1 MIDNEDTPT
10 VQRPQPKEEDN
21 AAATIQVPSI
31 APESSEQNNGT
42 TPTETTNETT
52 EQATTAAPPET
63 PEEPVPAA
71 PGETLEESAPAA
83 PSETPAEPVPA
94 TPSETPEEP
103 ALAVEQDT
111 TPAPSEQVD
120 ELPASPPSVT
130 PAPAPVAAPIA
141 QGLPYASVEDLL
153 ALHIVSDPQ
162 ISPDGSLIAFTV
174 LQSDGA
180 KNITSSA
187 IWLANSAGGKTQA
200 SRQITT
206 GEHHDTM
213 PRWSPDGHTLAFLRE
228 SSGTAQIYLL
238 PLNGGEACQLS
249 TLTCDVTEY
258 KWRSDGR
265 ALLAHSAWGPAH
277 EHSDTADEKTF
288 EVFSRLD
295 AHWDGQGYKQGQYQ
309 QLWLLPLQSP
319 ATRLTSE
326 PVDLEQSCWSPD
338 GTEIVFCANRR
349 SDPDLSASRALWI
362 LTVATGQMR
371 RLTPEEGLAQ
381 VPSWSPDGQTIA
393 YLYTGD
399 QTEAGNMS
407 PWLVQ
412 ANGSEEG
419 HPIVQEASKI
429 TCQMWIV
436 DELRNEWLSAPQ
448 WYPDSKSLL
457 VPVQERGQIHL
468 CRIDSEHNQLTRL
481 TTGNGRYLSPQL
493 SKNGQTIALVRA
505 DWFTPGDVWSM
516 DSTGKNPRKL
526 TGVNDT
532 FLRGHQW
539 IRPRRITWKSFD
551 GLEIEG
557 WLYMPPLPENTK
569 APLILAPHGG
579 PTLAWG
585 DAYVHEFQV
594 LAGRGY
600 AVLAPNPRGSAGY
613 GEEFCRKVLND
624 WGGDDFRD
632 LMAGLDFVIATE
644 AIDEKRLGIGGLS
657 YGGYMTNWSIS
668 QTTRFKA
675 AVSRN
680 GISSISHV
688 ALLSDQS
695 IWFKL
700 SMNDAEMQHKRSPL
714 TFVDQITTPLLL
726 LHSKDDLRCPFSEA
740 LQLFVALRQ
749 QKRSVEL
756 IRYPNVSH
764 LMDWPGVGA
773 PQQRV
778 DRLRRTLQWFE
789 HFLR

>member
-10 VQRPQPKEEDN
+10 TPRSQVPKEDEN
-21 AAATIQVPSI
+21 AAATIQVPPTS
-31 APESSEQNNGT
+31 PESNAQNNGT
-42 TPTETTNETT
+42 VPTEPTNEAT
-52 EQATTAAPPET
+52 EQATTATPTET
-63 PEEPVPAA
+63 TEETSP
-71 PGETLEESAPAA
+71 T
-83 PSETPAEPVPA
+83 AE
-94 TPSETPEEP
+94 
-103 ALAVEQDT
+103 QNT
-111 TPAPSEQVD
+111 TPASSEQADV
-120 ELPASPPSVT
+120 LPSPPPSV
-130 PAPAPVAAPIA
+130 ASAPVAIPVM
-141 QGLPYASVEDLL
+141 QGLPYTSVEDLL
-153 ALHIVSDPQ
+153 ALHIVNDPQ
-162 ISPDGSLIAFTV
+162 ISPDGSLIAFAV
-174 LQSDGA
+174 LQSDGT
-180 KNITSSA
+180 KNTTSSTV
-187 IWLANSAGGKTQA
+187 WLVNSGGGKTQVP
-200 SRQITT
+200 RQITS
-206 GEHHDTM
+206 GAHHDTM
-213 PRWSPDGHTLAFLRE
+213 PRWSPDGGTLAFLRD

-238 PLNGGEACQLS
+238 PMKGGEARQLS
-249 TLTCDVTEY
+249 TLAHDITEY
-258 KWRSDGR
+258 RWRSDGR
-265 ALLAHSAWGPAH
+265 ALLAHSAWGPSN
-277 EHSDTADEKTF
+277 EDSDTTGEKTV
-288 EVFSRLD
+288 EVFTRLD
-295 AHWDGQGYKQGQYQ
+295 AQWNGQGYKQGRYQ
-309 QLWLLPLQSP
+309 QLWLLPLENP

-362 LTVATGQMR
+362 LTVASGQMR

-407 PWLVQ
+407 PWLVR
-412 ANGSEEG
+412 ADGSEAG
-419 HPIVQEASKI
+419 HPIVQGASEI
-429 TCQMWIV
+429 TCQTWVI
-436 DELRNEWLSAPQ
+436 DELRNEWLPQLQ

-457 VPVQERGQIHL
+457 VPVQERGQVHL
-468 CRIDSEHNQLTRL
+468 YHIDSEHNQLTRL
-481 TTGNGRYLSPQL
+481 TAGNGRYLSPQL

-539 IRPRRITWKSFD
+539 IRPRRISWKSFD
-551 GLEIEG
+551 DLEIEG
-557 WLYMPPLPENTK
+557 WLYMPALPENTK

-579 PTLAWG
+579 PSLAWG

-600 AVLAPNPRGSAGY
+600 AVLAANPRGSAGY
-613 GEEFCRKVLND
+613 GEEFSRKVLND

-632 LMAGLDFVIATE
+632 LVAGLDFVIATE
-644 AIDEKRLGIGGLS
+644 PIDESRLGIGGLS
-657 YGGYMTNWSIS
+657 YGGYMTNWSIT

-680 GISSISHV
+680 GISSIANAS
-688 ALLSDQS
+688 LLSDQS
-695 IWFKL
+695 IWLSL
-700 SMNDAEMQHKRSPL
+700 SMNDPQLQHNRSPL
-714 TFVDQITTPLLL
+714 TFAERITTPLLL
-726 LHSKDDLRCPFSEA
+726 LHSEDDLRCPFSEA

-756 IRYPNVSH
+756 IGYPHASH
-764 LMDWPGVGA
+764 LMDWPDVGT

-789 HFLR
+789 HFLH

>member
-10 VQRPQPKEEDN
+10 MPRPQVPKKDDN
-21 AAATIQVPSI
+21 TAATIQVPPLSPEPTEQNNST
-31 APESSEQNNGT
+31 APTEPTNEPTEQVTIDTSPATLEETSPTTPPATPEETSPTTEQSTTPAASSEQADVL
-42 TPTETTNETT
+42 PS
-52 EQATTAAPPET
+52 PP
-63 PEEPVPAA
+63 PPVASEPVAI
-71 PGETLEESAPAA
+71 
-83 PSETPAEPVPA
+83 PV
-94 TPSETPEEP
+94 T
-103 ALAVEQDT
+103 
-111 TPAPSEQVD
+111 
-120 ELPASPPSVT
+120 
-130 PAPAPVAAPIA
+130 

-153 ALHIVSDPQ
+153 ALHIVNDPQ

-174 LQSDGA
+174 LQSNGT
-180 KNITSSA
+180 KNTTSSA
-187 IWLANSAGGKTQA
+187 IWLVNSGAGKTQA
-200 SRQITT
+200 PWQIT
-206 GEHHDTM
+206 GGAHHDTT
-213 PRWSPDGHTLAFLRE
+213 PRWSPDGRNLAFLRD

-238 PLNGGEACQLS
+238 PMNGGEARQLS
-249 TLTCDVTEY
+249 MLTHAVTEY
-258 KWRSDGR
+258 RWRSDSR
-265 ALLAHSAWGPAH
+265 ALLAHSAWGPSNAY
-277 EHSDTADEKTF
+277 SDTTGHKIV
-288 EVFSRLD
+288 EVFTRLD
-295 AHWDGQGYKQGQYQ
+295 AHWNGQGYKQGRYQ
-309 QLWLLPLQSP
+309 QLWLLPLEGQ

-326 PVDLEQSCWSPD
+326 PVDLEQACWSPD

-349 SDPDLSASRALWI
+349 PDPDLSASRALWI

-381 VPSWSPDGQTIA
+381 VPAWSPDGQTIA
-393 YLYTGD
+393 YLYTSD

-412 ANGSEEG
+412 ADGSKAG

-429 TCQMWIV
+429 TCQTWVI
-436 DELRNEWLSAPQ
+436 DELRNEWLPQPQ

-457 VPVQERGQIHL
+457 VTVQERGQVHL
-468 CRIDSEHNQLTRL
+468 YRIDSEHNQLTRL
-481 TTGNGRYLSPQL
+481 TAGNGRYLSPQL
-493 SKNGQTIALVRA
+493 SKDGQTIALVRA

-551 GLEIEG
+551 DLEIEG
-557 WLYMPPLPENTK
+557 WLYMPPLPENTQ

-579 PTLAWG
+579 PSLAWG

-600 AVLAPNPRGSAGY
+600 AILAPNPRGSAGY
-613 GEEFCRKVLND
+613 GEEFSRKVLND
-624 WGGDDFRD
+624 WGGADFRD

-644 AIDEKRLGIGGLS
+644 AIDENRLGIGGLS
-657 YGGYMTNWSIS
+657 YGGYMTNWSIT

-680 GISSISHV
+680 GISSITNAS
-688 ALLSDQS
+688 LLSDQS
-695 IWFKL
+695 IWFNL
-700 SMNDAEMQHKRSPL
+700 SMNDPQMQHNRSPL
-714 TFVDQITTPLLL
+714 TFADRITTPLLL
-726 LHSKDDLRCPFSEA
+726 LHGEDDLRCPFSEA

-756 IRYPNVSH
+756 IRYHNASH
-764 LMDWPGVGA
+764 LMDWPDVGA

-778 DRLRRTLQWFE
+778 DRLQRTLQWFE